1 MEQGSEEW
9 FKARAGKVTASRIAD
24 VVARTKSG
32 YSSSRT
38 NYCAQ
43 LVVELLTGETAPS
56 FTNAAMEWGTATEPQ
71 ARNAYSAR
79 TGELVDQ
86 VGFFTH
92 PVIAQSGA
100 SPDGCVGDEGLVEIK
115 CPNTATHIETLLDKA
130 PANKYLLQMQWQM
143 ACTNRAWCDFVS
155 YNPRMPERLR
165 LFVLRVPRDAK
176 LIAEVEKE
184 VVSFIAEVNAKVEQL
199 MAEPA

>member
-1 MEQGSEEW
+1 MEQGTPEW

-24 VVARTKSG
+24 LVARTKSG
-32 YSSSRT
+32 YSSSRA

-43 LVVELLTGETAPS
+43 LVVEILTGEVAES
-56 FTNAAMEWGTATEPQ
+56 FTNAAMQWGVDTEPK

-79 TGELVDQ
+79 TGDLVDQ
-86 VGFFTH
+86 VGFFVH
-92 PVIAQSGA
+92 PRIAQSGA
-100 SPDGCVGDEGLVEIK
+100 SPDGCIGDEGLVEVK

-155 YNPRMPERLR
+155 YDPRMPEKLR
-165 LFVLRVPRDAK
+165 LFVLRIPRDEK

-184 VVSFIAEVNAKVEQL
+184 VASFIAEVNAKVEQL
-199 MAEPA
+199 MAVPA